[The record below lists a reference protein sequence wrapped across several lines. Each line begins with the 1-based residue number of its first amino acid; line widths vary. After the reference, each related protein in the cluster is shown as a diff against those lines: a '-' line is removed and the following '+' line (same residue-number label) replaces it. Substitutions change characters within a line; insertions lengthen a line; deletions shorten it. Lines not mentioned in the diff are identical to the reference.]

1 MNKNLNGLLNLD
13 SEKYSCETYN
23 TLVSVY
29 SHGSVIVHMYLLVLF
44 EGIYNVYIII
54 TFLVDGA
61 ESYAIIQ

>member
-1 MNKNLNGLLNLD
+1 
-13 SEKYSCETYN
+13 
-23 TLVSVY
+23 
-29 SHGSVIVHMYLLVLF
+29 MYLLVLF